1 MNIQFLKNKFS
12 LYLKNH
18 QLACSQTKLLDFIR
32 FFTDILSKAYVPDY
46 RSTWDNLAE
55 VLEPYHAQRISKN
68 ERQFLTLRYWFSV
81 KLHATQLLRL
91 E

>member
-1 MNIQFLKNKFS
+1 MNIQFLKNKFP

-18 QLACSQTKLLDFIR
+18 QIACSQPKLLDFIR
-32 FFTDILSKAYVPDY
+32 FFYGYLSKAYVPDY
-46 RSTWDNLAE
+46 RSTWYNLAE

-68 ERQFLTLRYWFSV
+68 ERRFLISCYCFSV

-91 E
+91 R